1 MNTHNN
7 IHNKVCEKGHC
18 ESCLMPF
25 AKDTGTRE
33 DTRYCSL
40 CFNHGK
46 LCYEGNLKDFQEIC
60 RKNMIEQGGMNKI
73 KAWFFSKMIA
83 YAPRWKRH
91 MGKFIVV
98 RHHESD
104 WNHKGVWTGVRD
116 RHLTEY
122 GFTKSEEMGLLIK
135 EFKIDHAFASM
146 QVRSIETLSSM
157 LETMEQYH
165 VPTEHSS
172 SLNERDYGDYTGK
185 DKWEMEKVLGE
196 DGWNAVRRE
205 WNCPVPNGET
215 LQMVYARAVPFFI
228 ETVLPHLKKGE
239 NVLMAS
245 HGNAI
250 RALMK
255 YIENIPDDEVK
266 HIEMLFGQVVVYEL
280 DGKGHIISKD
290 IRKTESLVH
299 A

>member
-1 MNTHNN
+1 MQSN
-7 IHNKVCEKGHC
+7 
-18 ESCLMPF
+18 ES
-25 AKDTGTRE
+25 KIE
-33 DTRYCSL
+33 
-40 CFNHGK
+40 
-46 LCYEGNLKDFQEIC
+46 LKNEL
-60 RKNMIEQGGMNKI
+60 K
-73 KAWFFSKMIA
+73 
-83 YAPRWKRH
+83 

-104 WNHKGVWTGVRD
+104 WNHKGLWTGMRD

-122 GFTKSEEMGLLIK
+122 GFKKSEELGYLIK
-135 EFKIDHAFASM
+135 DIKIDHAYASM

-157 LETMEQYH
+157 LEAMGQFH
-165 VPTEHSS
+165 VPTEHCS

-215 LQMVYARAVPFFI
+215 LKMVYERTVPFFLNTI
-228 ETVLPHLKKGE
+228 LPHLLAGE

-250 RALMK
+250 RAMMK
-255 YIENIPDDEVK
+255 YIEKISDDDIKNV
-266 HIEMLFGQVVVYEL
+266 EMLFGAIVIYDL
-280 DGKGHIISKD
+280 DNEGHSISKEVRR
-290 IRKTESLVH
+290 IESSVN